1 MLALIYI
8 VTVTALS
15 IWMTLHVST
24 NVTWF
29 TYFIGGVMGLFVS
42 AIGLD
47 AWNRKQR
54 NSEDFFLA
62 RYEI

>member
-1 MLALIYI
+1 MLALFYI
-8 VTVTALS
+8 VMITALS
-15 IWMTLHVST
+15 IWMALHVSSD
-24 NVTWF
+24 VTWF

-47 AWNRKQR
+47 AWNRRQR
-54 NSEDFFLA
+54 NSEDLFLT